1 MMGAMRTIWV
11 GSAQVEGAPT
21 INAELP
27 PTARDTLSIGE
38 HLLLRAISAPT
49 QEAQVTAVNGP
60 RVTLVVLGRTV
71 AAVDHD
77 RGDPAGPADA
87 AETDIPAVVPATHP
101 TGVGALFRR
110 PMTDTEL
117 STVRAWIAVDGAAA
131 GIRTLWK
138 LLVWAADGTTYDE
151 AHEVTLDRSAYAIPA
166 SQAAMLVSWLA
177 ASPPDVDVHG
187 SWRWERQV
195 GYLWAG
201 TGPASYDDRP
211 SSDDAPYP
219 ADPLD

>member
-1 MMGAMRTIWV
+1 MRTIWV
-11 GSAQVEGAPT
+11 GSAQVHGAPT

-27 PTARDTLSIGE
+27 PTARDILSIGE

-60 RVTLVVLGRTV
+60 RVTLALLGRTV

-77 RGDPAGPADA
+77 RDDPAGPVVASD
-87 AETDIPAVVPATHP
+87 TDIPAVVPSIHP
-101 TGVGALFRR
+101 TGVGARFRR

-117 STVRAWIAVDGAAA
+117 STVKAWIAVDGAAA
-131 GIRTLWK
+131 GLQMLWK
-138 LLVWAADGTTYDE
+138 LLLWAADGTTYDD

-177 ASPPDVDVHG
+177 ASPRDVDVHG

-201 TGPASYDDRP
+201 TGPASYEDRP
-211 SSDDAPYP
+211 SSDVAPYP
-219 ADPLD
+219 SDPLV